1 MHRARAL
8 EDESQ
13 PVPGRGAGSA
23 PPRPTPLTLVA
34 GAVAGGDLQSVA
46 ATAAEALGCPV
57 AIAIPGLG
65 RPVVAPCG
73 SLGDG
78 EIAAIAAHAAAV
90 AAGQDVRGGTGEDT
104 PGAEGEGQPEMDNGD
119 PPADPAVAAAV
130 PVRIGELTVGVVA
143 AVPRS
148 ADSASAPERRAWL
161 EAAAAAAS
169 VTAVIRES
177 HDGEAAA
184 SDAILLA
191 ELAAGPPADLS
202 AFLVRA
208 RRLGLDLTAGAV
220 VLSARGPAA
229 AGELESAVG
238 RIIRSAEDGTSALIA
253 ELRPGALLAVA
264 PLTNGAAA
272 GHASQLAGQLRAAG
286 LRVVVSAQRRDPA
299 LLYDAVREAELL
311 AELGVSADPASAG
324 HDETYRL
331 LIGVLLHDRSE
342 LEQLHESTITPLAAY
357 DGSHDTDLI
366 ATLRAF
372 LAHDGSTTETAE
384 AMKLHRHTVGY
395 RLARVHEVS
404 GLSPYESDGRER
416 LSLGLKAHQILE
428 AAHRLQHATP
438 LRQ

>member
-1 MHRARAL
+1 
-8 EDESQ
+8 
-13 PVPGRGAGSA
+13 
-23 PPRPTPLTLVA
+23 LVA
-34 GAVAGGDLQSVA
+34 GAVAGGDLESVA

-57 AIAIPGLG
+57 AIAIPGFG
-65 RPVVAPCG
+65 APVVAPSG
-73 SLGDG
+73 ALGD
-78 EIAAIAAHAAAV
+78 EAVAAIAAHAAAV
-90 AAGQDVRGGTGEDT
+90 AAGEEPSGAGGEDL
-104 PGAEGEGQPEMDNGD
+104 GS
-119 PPADPAVAAAV
+119 DPAVAAAV

-143 AVPRS
+143 AVPSS
-148 ADSASAPERRAWL
+148 ADAASAPERRAWL

-169 VTAVIRES
+169 VTAVIREN
-177 HDGEAAA
+177 HDSEAAA

-191 ELAAGPPADLS
+191 ELAAGPPSDLP
-202 AFLVRA
+202 AFLIRA

-238 RIIRSAEDGTSALIA
+238 RIIRGAENGTSALIT

-272 GHASQLAGQLRAAG
+272 GPADQLTRQLRAAG
-286 LRVVVSAQRRDPA
+286 LSIVVSAQRRDPA
-299 LLYDAVREAELL
+299 LLHDAVREAELL
-311 AELGVSADPASAG
+311 AELGVATDPAPAG
-324 HDETYRL
+324 HDDTYRL

-357 DGSHDTDLI
+357 DASHDTDLI

-384 AMKLHRHTVGY
+384 VMKLHRHTVGY
-395 RLARVHEVS
+395 RLARLHEVS

-428 AAHRLQHATP
+428 AARRLEKVTP
-438 LRQ
+438 LRP